1 MVVDT
6 EVEVDLDKKR
16 TIRKTVFSH
25 VLGTIKA
32 QRGFQAGETKKPTV
46 KSASK
51 LLI

>member
-1 MVVDT
+1 MVVGT
-6 EVEVDLDKKR
+6 EVEVDLAKKQ

-25 VLGTIKA
+25 ILGTIKA
-32 QRGFQAGETKKPTV
+32 QSGFQADETKKPTV